1 MLATTVTNPLAEVVA
16 ADAVQQPN
24 QKGISSEKNNDIKLS
39 QEQIDQFDKF
49 VVVKDNSY
57 VLDSKVNQNFSTNE
71 VLVVKEM
78 LNTSNREV
86 KNNNLIID
94 PDTKEILDQNASPFV
109 IMAAYNKNYT
119 TKAFWWGKRYYFT
132 SNIAVTRGARY
143 FRHIASLRNDQ
154 SLFLS
159 ALGDSIAYASP
170 YATLAANVASMGV
183 GYVAGQYNG
192 SASALV
198 SYNNR
203 HRHNQIYLDMN
214 RTFQYS
220 LHVLKQKGKMYVGN
234 FNNQCNNCKYCDYCR
249 V

>member
-1 MLATTVTNPLAEVVA
+1 
-16 ADAVQQPN
+16 
-24 QKGISSEKNNDIKLS
+24 
-39 QEQIDQFDKF
+39 
-49 VVVKDNSY
+49 
-57 VLDSKVNQNFSTNE
+57 
-71 VLVVKEM
+71 
-78 LNTSNREV
+78 
-86 KNNNLIID
+86 
-94 PDTKEILDQNASPFV
+94 
-109 IMAAYNKNYT
+109 MAAYNKNYT

-192 SASALV
+192 AASALV

-220 LHVLKQKGKMYVGN
+220 LHILK
-234 FNNQCNNCKYCDYCR
+234 
-249 V
+249 

>member
-1 MLATTVTNPLAEVVA
+1 MLAATLLATTVTNPLAEVVA

-119 TKAFWWGKRYYFT
+119 TKAFWWG
-132 SNIAVTRGARY
+132 
-143 FRHIASLRNDQ
+143 
-154 SLFLS
+154 
-159 ALGDSIAYASP
+159 
-170 YATLAANVASMGV
+170 
-183 GYVAGQYNG
+183 
-192 SASALV
+192 
-198 SYNNR
+198 
-203 HRHNQIYLDMN
+203 
-214 RTFQYS
+214 
-220 LHVLKQKGKMYVGN
+220 
-234 FNNQCNNCKYCDYCR
+234 
-249 V
+249 